1 MVFVTSR
8 AAYLAENGLAAAC
21 SAVEDLAVAAVAAI
35 AAVAAV
41 AAVVAVVAAA
51 AVVEAEAEV
60 GVETVVVAVG
70 DLERAVAALLVDK
83 AALNLVTE
91 QLEVSTAVRP
101 SAPGIDA
108 MVEPY

>member
-41 AAVVAVVAAA
+41 AAVVAVVAA
-51 AVVEAEAEV
+51 V
-60 GVETVVVAVG
+60 GVETVVVAAVVAAAVG